1 MRILI
6 IEGER
11 AVARALERVLRM
23 EHVTIARNAVVADG
37 YDLVLGD
44 RADVLATIQAQPGSP
59 PCVLLAPDESTHEAF
74 DAVVVKPVT
83 WQALCEAVGK
93 ARVSRRRR
101 EERRPR
107 KGRRRYG
114 VVTQEL

>member
-1 MRILI
+1 MKILI
-6 IEGER
+6 VDGER
-11 AVARALERVLRM
+11 AVVRALERVLRM
-23 EHVTIARNAVVADG
+23 EHVTVVQQAVVADG

-59 PCVLLAPDESTHEAF
+59 PCVLLAAEESAGAAF

-83 WQALCEAVGK
+83 WRALCEAVGK
-93 ARVSRRRR
+93 ARVARRRR
-101 EERRPR
+101 AERKPR
-107 KGRRRYG
+107 RSRRRYG